1 MTDPEFWWGTQ
12 VVRLSTLRVV
22 NIGSTLLRN
31 CSTSSQSPVLN
42 SRGERSAK
50 ATGFQI
56 PAYAAGAGQ
65 VILVVGAQK
74 VVADLDTA
82 MRRLDSYV
90 LPLEDARA
98 MAAYGVPSATNR
110 VLVLNGEPFGRVT
123 VLLLRETIGY

>member
-1 MTDPEFWWGTQ
+1 M
-12 VVRLSTLRVV
+12 VAAS
-22 NIGSTLLRN
+22 
-31 CSTSSQSPVLN
+31 
-42 SRGERSAK
+42 

-74 VVADLDTA
+74 IVPDMVTA
-82 MRRLDSYV
+82 MERMESHV

-98 MAAYGVPSATNR
+98 FAAYGAHRAMNR

-123 VLLLRETIGY
+123 VLLLREAIGY